1 MPSTL
6 ESSTNQ
12 NTPATGALA
21 ELLDLDFGPT
31 VQQNDRQFIL
41 EQQQGSTTAS
51 VTGTFTIY
59 SKFQLFVY
67 IFGTFC
73 SYLFFNKLIT

>member
-51 VTGTFTIY
+51 VTGMLTI
-59 SKFQLFVY
+59 F
-67 IFGTFC
+67 I
-73 SYLFFNKLIT
+73 